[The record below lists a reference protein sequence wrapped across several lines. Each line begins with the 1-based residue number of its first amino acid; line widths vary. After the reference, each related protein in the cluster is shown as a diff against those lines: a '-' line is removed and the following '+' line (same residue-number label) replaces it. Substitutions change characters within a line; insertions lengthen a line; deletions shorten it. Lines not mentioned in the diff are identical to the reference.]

1 MNIFLKS
8 IKKCNSSILILS
20 LFIAFLLSSCSDAF
34 RQPEN
39 DNALSTLLQKEK
51 KITFNPNWQMAFSD
65 KQGFSIHLPKGYLLH
80 SEEYGRDIILST
92 DKEKSFMRVE
102 VLPDSTTDIV
112 ALKEESLNILNTDK
126 RTYYPLSKTTLK
138 NIPIKNLNGWQTVK
152 KNQQQLTLL
161 IYSARQRQIRISI
174 FEADPQQQVLWLR
187 MVTSIIPYGRTLD
200 KENP

>member
-20 LFIAFLLSSCSDAF
+20 LFIAFLLSSCSDTF

-39 DNALSTLLQKEK
+39 DNALSTLLQKEE

>member
-39 DNALSTLLQKEK
+39 DNALSTLLQKEE

-112 ALKEESLNILNTDK
+112 ALKEESLNILNADK

-161 IYSARQRQIRISI
+161 IYSAKQRQIRISI